1 MVILIGIGT
10 GLGAVCRYGLTVL
23 GRTLWP
29 GKPFAT
35 LLINVLG
42 AFLAGLLAGLPALSN
57 FRLFLLT
64 GFCGGFTTFSTF
76 TTDTFILLRNRQWR
90 LAALYGL
97 SSVLLGILAMVT
109 GLTLSGA

>member
-10 GLGAVCRYGLTVL
+10 GFGAVCRYGVTVL

-42 AFLAGLLAGLPALSN
+42 AFLAGLLAGLPIVSN
-57 FRLFLLT
+57 LRPLLLT